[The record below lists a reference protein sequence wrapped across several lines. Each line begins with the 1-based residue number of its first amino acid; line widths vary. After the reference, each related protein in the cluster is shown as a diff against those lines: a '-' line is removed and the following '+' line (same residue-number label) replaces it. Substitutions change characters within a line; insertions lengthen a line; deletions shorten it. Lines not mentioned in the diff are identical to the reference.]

1 MFDADINNQL
11 NEWFARSTGGSVVV
25 CWFSNRVVV
34 GSNHVGSNHIFWIAD
49 FFFLSFVAGFRV
61 RFLGFRVWG

>member
-1 MFDADINNQL
+1 MVDADINNQL

-25 CWFSNRVVV
+25 GWFSNRTVV
-34 GSNHVGSNHIFWIAD
+34 GSNHAIFWIAD